1 MVLAYHVGNIEKI
14 IEMFVDGHDVVNKGR
29 KVSSKG
35 RSCRAAGE
43 RTCRQ
48 APCWAARS
56 LWGAAAM
63 KVLTPASAISPGGLL
78 ADYFVG
84 SSWDR
89 WRAVLKAA
97 YAERMSPRELELF
110 HEVAEREPPMAP
122 VQELWA
128 IAGRGGGKDAIAS
141 AIATVA
147 ALGHNDFLRP
157 GEVGTIF
164 CLATDRVQA
173 KIAHR
178 YVSAYFRENEHLAPL
193 VMRETDEVIELCNRI
208 EIVTAANSFRSI
220 RGRSVIFAVSRG

>member
-1 MVLAYHVGNIEKI
+1 
-14 IEMFVDGHDVVNKGR
+14 
-29 KVSSKG
+29 
-35 RSCRAAGE
+35 
-43 RTCRQ
+43 
-48 APCWAARS
+48 
-56 LWGAAAM
+56 M

-89 WRAVLKAA
+89 WRALLKAA
-97 YAERMSPRELELF
+97 YAEPMSPRELELF

-164 CLATDRVQA
+164 CLRLPRDRQALCRSSSRRSRALPRSSATSKR
-173 KIAHR
+173 
-178 YVSAYFRENEHLAPL
+178 PL
-193 VMRETDEVIELCNRI
+193 SPRPKCRPKRPTGS
-208 EIVTAANSFRSI
+208 TS
-220 RGRSVIFAVSRG
+220 